1 MQDESLWS
9 SSYTLWWGYFHL
21 IPILLLKYIFSNLF
35 HLVKFNKASQFSS
48 LILIILGE
56 LGVKLFLVGRFIEV
70 SHLIYFFMRF
80 LFFNFLAHIVQS
92 FLTCFVFVT
101 FLLFF
106 KFLLLYEKLLLCL
119 FLILNSIEFHRL
131 ILINLFQIN
140 FFI

>member
-9 SSYTLWWGYFHL
+9 SSCTLWWGYFHL

-92 FLTCFVFVT
+92 FLTCFVSVT

-119 FLILNSIEFHRL
+119 FLILNSMEFHHL

>member
-9 SSYTLWWGYFHL
+9 SSCTLWWGYFHL

-80 LFFNFLAHIVQS
+80 LFFNFQAHTIQS

-101 FLLFF
+101 FLLLK

-119 FLILNSIEFHRL
+119 FLILNSMEFHYL